1 MRNIIN
7 SERISKAVELAQDFL
22 YNEDFEDGSNSTTL
36 RDAENRIEVDVELRC
51 EHNLKFDSGSH
62 LVPPSASGKITNRPV
77 SIIAWFFND
86 EDDDPIERD
95 ITNQIESY
103 TYAI

>member
-7 SERISKAVELAQDFL
+7 SERISKAIDLAQNFL
-22 YNEDFEDGSNSTTL
+22 CNEDFEDGSNSTTL
-36 RDAENRIEVDVELRC
+36 RDKDNRIEVDVELRC
-51 EHNLKFDSGSH
+51 EHRLKFDSGSH
-62 LVPPSASGKITNRPV
+62 LIPPSASGKITNRPV
-77 SIIAWFFND
+77 SIIAWFFD
-86 EDDDPIERD
+86 EDDDNPVERD